1 MFDSA
6 MKQTKLRTKE
16 IIPNDNISFP
26 VGTALAVQRYSQKL
40 VFDNIFSC
48 YKTRGAD
55 LRKLIEALIT
65 YRLTENQSICRA
77 SEWINRAEVLKRFS
91 LQAFEERT
99 LFRALELVGNNYEEI
114 ILNLQKS
121 IFSLYNFSHTDVNM
135 DWTSFVLWGTKAE
148 LGKYGYS
155 RGHRPDK
162 KQITVG
168 ISQLRSPMNIP
179 IGLTVQS
186 GNVNDQTHFKST
198 LLQVCSVVKE
208 NSRIIFDKGAQL
220 KDNIDL
226 VLAHK
231 MKYLSA
237 KKLNGSDDKRIKSF
251 VKSKDNCVDE
261 IKKIYGEIIE
271 YPSRFDYFFFSEQ
284 LQHDHIEVK
293 LRLAERK
300 LAEAKEIQLA
310 LSKGKSL
317 PKRFLINNPLV
328 QISYSYQTKLS
339 ELTDDQAKKL
349 VQAAAING
357 REGFFCLVSNEKLT
371 LKEALEI
378 YRMKDSIEKVFQSLK
393 NDINIKP
400 LRVWTTKSL
409 CGAILIG
416 FLAQLI
422 ISLMRYD
429 YKELAQVAPKF
440 IKISLMNLTVTIE
453 MDENQ
458 RKNEI
463 YSNFD
468 TINTLILAKKAA
480 ET

>member
-208 NSRIIFDKGAQL
+208 NSRIIFDKGAQS